1 MRPNVIKLS
10 ILALLMSSY
19 DTSQACPRHK
29 DEIFFTAKEKYNAD
43 KDAEDFLSRIDV
55 SNGICVME
63 KLATKGELIL
73 KNPEL
78 GNMCEGIEYFEE
90 AIIKN
95 VESNYGEIIFN
106 YNEEYALLFLNPF
119 YNNAYFQISAIEG
132 NKYSRYKVA
141 KELVKLLDDNSQYI
155 FGNGAKEYAKTIE
168 EYLIDASNINS
179 LRSEIEPLLKY
190 IREKFPNNT
199 SNSHIDTRPR
209 KVICE
214 P

>member
-1 MRPNVIKLS
+1 MGPNVIKLS

-19 DTSQACPRHK
+19 DASQACPRNK
-29 DEIFFTAKEKYNAD
+29 DEIFFLAKEKYNAD

-78 GNMCEGIEYFEE
+78 GNMCEGIKYLEE
-90 AIIKN
+90 SIIKN
-95 VESNYGEIIFN
+95 VESNYGEILFK
-106 YNEEYALLFLNPF
+106 YNEEYALFFLNPL

-141 KELVKLLDDNSQYI
+141 KDLVQILDDNSQYI
-155 FGNGAKEYAKTIE
+155 FGSREEQYAKTIE
-168 EYLIDASNINS
+168 EYLIDSSNINS
-179 LRSEIEPLLKY
+179 LRSEIEPLIKY
-190 IREKFPNNT
+190 IREKYPNNT
-199 SNSHIDTRPR
+199 SDSHIDTQPR
-209 KVICE
+209 KVICK